1 MCMQH
6 SHTSKHALF
15 MNDNMKGSAYP
26 SNLGKVE
33 LLRRSP
39 VFAKPPSRVPC
50 LMLKCAAHRTG
61 VYHLVVSQSWSVMWL
76 VKVQSCLHLDSRKC
90 NFLLKSTWGLITDSL
105 WSFASRFIK
114 VLSVIDI
121 LEIFLFFSFFEDVT
135 GWIKMLLFTITNFFK
150 ISLSSKMLCQ
160 F

>member
-26 SNLGKVE
+26 CNLGEVE
-33 LLRRSP
+33 PLRRSP
-39 VFAKPPSRVPC
+39 AKPPSRVPC
-50 LMLKCAAHRTG
+50 LMLKCAAQRTG
-61 VYHLVVSQSWSVMWL
+61 VYQLVVSRSWSVMWL
-76 VKVQSCLHLDSRKC
+76 VKVQSCFHLDNRKC
-90 NFLLKSTWGLITDSL
+90 NLLLKSTWGLITDSP

-121 LEIFLFFSFFEDVT
+121 LEIILFFLRMLWAGLRCFCLPSLIFSKYHFHPRHFVSF
-135 GWIKMLLFTITNFFK
+135 N
-150 ISLSSKMLCQ
+150 
-160 F
+160 